1 MRIDLDVLGDKTK
14 EIIDC
19 ATLSEEF
26 LQYANR
32 YRTRYPEVEEA
43 YKKASQLFNKEYNYV
58 DALDTISNAVEEVE
72 PGAYKRITDDYESR
86 EQAQRQYP
94 MN

>member
-1 MRIDLDVLGDKTK
+1 MREIDMSTK
-14 EIIDC
+14 YD
-19 ATLSEEF
+19 
-26 LQYANR
+26 
-32 YRTRYPEVEEA
+32 P
-43 YKKASQLFNKEYNYV
+43 K
-58 DALDTISNAVEEVE
+58 EVE